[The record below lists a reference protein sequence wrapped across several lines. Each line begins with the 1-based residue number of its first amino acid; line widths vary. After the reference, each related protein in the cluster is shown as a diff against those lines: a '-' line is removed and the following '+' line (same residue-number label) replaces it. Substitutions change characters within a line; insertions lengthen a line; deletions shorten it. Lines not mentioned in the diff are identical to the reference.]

1 MTLNRSS
8 IHYFVPALLLALL
21 FTASSAVAGPP
32 LLCHSFDIGNAKSL
46 PWISHDWNLTGKET
60 YDINN
65 LIADTVA
72 ILDNDSTVL
81 VHMETLRRATL
92 YSQMDPRAAKHLLI
106 KLTVRSDAAAQ
117 DSSAAAL
124 ALFDLGYFAES
135 LNQFHWIH
143 KEAPNPAQGLDGYA
157 LVNKAILLRGNDP
170 QMEFA
175 AAIIALNTPAS
186 EHQDHAQ
193 KTIAGA
199 KNDPLLARNLSARF
213 RDAQS
218 ETMAEMISR
227 TPNVKVAHQ

>member
-1 MTLNRSS
+1 MKLNRAS
-8 IHYFVPALLLALL
+8 IRYFGTALLIALL
-21 FTASSAVAGPP
+21 FTATSAVAGPP
-32 LLCHSFDIGNAKSL
+32 LLCHTFDIGNAKSL
-46 PWISHDWNLTGKET
+46 PWISHNWNLTGKET

-65 LIADTVA
+65 LIADTIA
-72 ILDNDSTVL
+72 ILDTDPAVL

-92 YSQMDPRAAKHLLI
+92 YSQMDPHAAKHLLI
-106 KLTVRSDAAAQ
+106 KLTARSDSAAQ
-117 DSSAAAL
+117 NSPAAAL

-143 KEAPNPAQGLDGYA
+143 KDAPNPGQGLDGYA
-157 LVNKAILLRGNDP
+157 LVNKAIQLRGNDP

-175 AAIIALNTPAS
+175 AAIIGLNAPMPAY
-186 EHQDHAQ
+186 QDHAQ
-193 KTIAGA
+193 KAIAGA
-199 KNDPLLARNLSARF
+199 KNDPLLARNLSAHF